1 MLRLLAAKFSKS
13 VRVPAD
19 KVEWMLADTER
30 VEPEKGYNQAIISW
44 IIFLFT
50 CNPILNA
57 NLNLIRNVHKICLIK
72 LSPVLSDSWEV
83 FIRSE
88 CL

>member
-30 VEPEKGYNQAIISW
+30 VEPEKRRKY
-44 IIFLFT
+44 
-50 CNPILNA
+50 
-57 NLNLIRNVHKICLIK
+57 
-72 LSPVLSDSWEV
+72 
-83 FIRSE
+83 
-88 CL
+88 